1 MDSLSVY
8 NVFGQ
13 LQLQP
18 FSTSAPSIRRSISG
32 HIWGNVI
39 GGILTFCVQTIY
51 CGEIILADINITP
64 MGLPNILYALYCDCS
79 SWVGDNMV
87 SDTSP
92 VVADMYVKQVVG
104 LNEMNLGFSQTQP
117 LLLVL
122 AILACQGLFRLH

>member
-13 LQLQP
+13 LQPQP
-18 FSTSAPSIRRSISG
+18 LSTSAPCIRRSISG

-51 CGEIILADINITP
+51 CGDYFGGYNPT

-79 SWVGDNMV
+79 SWVGDNTV

-92 VVADMYVKQVVG
+92 VVADMYVKQVVV
-104 LNEMNLGFSQTQP
+104 LNKVNLGFSQTQSHYTGSNTGLP
-117 LLLVL
+117 
-122 AILACQGLFRLH
+122 QGLFRLK